1 MAIGVKYPSAI
12 RVLSIAPCATLLAAL
27 LLCGCD
33 ARKEGQATNSSA
45 SQPVL
50 VQGAMPS
57 ETDWLVSRLDDAHVE
72 TVGGWTFWRG
82 RIDGHPVLI
91 SKTMKGEAN
100 VAAATAIAVEHFH
113 PAAIINEGTAG
124 GHDPQLHVYDIV
136 LGAYAVNLGSF
147 KTGHQDRGKGSNPLE
162 WTPLDL
168 LASEGS
174 AGMDPNAQTMRRFPA
189 DEHLLAAA
197 GSVKAAYRR
206 GRVVEGVIGSSD
218 MWNSELDRIEQM
230 HRQYG
235 TSVEDMETASAAQI
249 ARVYKVP
256 FLGVRVVSNNI
267 TNGGTYDGMAGEACQ
282 QYVYDVVKAH
292 FAPGQ

>member
-1 MAIGVKYPSAI
+1 VTSRHGI
-12 RVLSIAPCATLLAAL
+12 AAL
-27 LLCGCD
+27 LASLLVCGCGGQ
-33 ARKEGQATNSSA
+33 KERPASTGSA
-45 SQPVL
+45 PEPIL

-57 ETDWLVSRLDDAHVE
+57 ETDGLVSRLEDAHVE

-82 RIDGHPVLI
+82 LIDGHPAIV

-113 PAAIINEGTAG
+113 PAAIVNEGTAG
-124 GHDPQLHVYDIV
+124 GHDPRLQVYDIV
-136 LGAYAVNLGSF
+136 LGTYAVNLGSF
-147 KTGHQDRGKGSNPLE
+147 KTGRRDLGKGSNPLE

-174 AGMDPNAQTMRRFPA
+174 AGMDPKARTMRRFRA
-189 DEHLLAAA
+189 DDQLLAAA
-197 GSVKAAYRR
+197 NSVKATYHR

-218 MWNSELDRIEQM
+218 VWNSELDRIEQM

-249 ARVYKVP
+249 AGVYRIP

-267 TNGGTYDGMAGEACQ
+267 TNGGTYDGHAAEACLE
-282 QYVYDVVKAH
+282 YVFSVVRAYVR
-292 FAPGQ
+292 APR

>member
-1 MAIGVKYPSAI
+1 MSELLRARSTA
-12 RVLSIAPCATLLAAL
+12 SCAALLVSL

-33 ARKEGQATNSSA
+33 APTDGLASA
-45 SQPVL
+45 GSTARTIL

-57 ETDWLVSRLDDAHVE
+57 ETDWLASRLDDVHVE

-82 RIDGHPVLI
+82 RIDGHPAIV

-100 VAAATAIAVEHFH
+100 VAAATAMAVERFH
-113 PAAIINEGTAG
+113 PEAIINEGTAG
-124 GHDPQLHVYDIV
+124 GHDPQLRVYDIV

-147 KTGHQDRGKGSNPLE
+147 KTGHRDLGTGSNPLD

-174 AGMDPNAQTMRRFPA
+174 AGMDPNARAMRRFPA
-189 DEHLLAAA
+189 DEQLLAAA
-197 GSVKAAYRR
+197 KSVQATYRR
-206 GRVVEGVIGSSD
+206 GRVVEGEIGSSD
-218 MWNSELDRIEQM
+218 VWNSELDRIEQM

-249 ARVYKVP
+249 ASAYRIP
-256 FLGVRVVSNNI
+256 FLGIRIVSNNI
-267 TNGGTYDGMAGEACQ
+267 TNGGTYDGKAGEACQ
-282 QYVYDVVKAH
+282 EYVYDVLKAH
-292 FAPGQ
+292 LMTPGK